1 MKIVTYIL
9 LGCVVVLAGLCWNYA
24 SNQETTV
31 RLLVGAR
38 SGFSSDPAGMVQVNK
53 ELVTEAATIAKE
65 RSEALK
71 SNESSQA
78 EALNAVEKLEAARR
92 VVEGHKSQLEEFEA
106 RNAEAAKNQDAL
118 AEQKEQLLA
127 ALQSVPGLEN
137 ADVETAA
144 EALRSKVQ
152 ESSEEIAK
160 LNAQK
165 EKLVEQHKELNKDV
179 SDAEVEFNT
188 KKDQNEK
195 FIETYRKNDDEY
207 TIAAVNP
214 QWRFV
219 VFNADKNSG
228 FFSGDTTP
236 LLVQRNGVAIAT
248 LRVVSVSGGQVIAE
262 YDEKSLPSGVT
273 IEVGDQ
279 VLRKT
284 PIGS

>member
-92 VVEGHKSQLEEFEA
+92 VVEGHKSQMEELEA

>member
-53 ELVTEAATIAKE
+53 ELVTEAATIAKG

-106 RNAEAAKNQDAL
+106 RNAEAAKNHDAL

>member
-106 RNAEAAKNQDAL
+106 RNAEAAKTQDAL

>member
-106 RNAEAAKNQDAL
+106 RNAEAAKNHDAL